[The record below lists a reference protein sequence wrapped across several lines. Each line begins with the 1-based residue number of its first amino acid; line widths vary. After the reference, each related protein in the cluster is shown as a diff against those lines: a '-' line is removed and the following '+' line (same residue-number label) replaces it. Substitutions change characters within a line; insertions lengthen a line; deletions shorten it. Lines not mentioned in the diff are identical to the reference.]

1 MIKRIGIL
9 MLSGAA
15 LFSVV
20 SSSAQNYQGLLLD
33 HDIVTPADI
42 YELSQTDFSFGTAR
56 SMSMAGAFTSLG
68 GDLTSMAINPAGL
81 GMYRRGEISITPAMV
96 FQRSTTD
103 ASPYE
108 RNGKNR
114 FILGN
119 FGFTANV
126 YQGSGT
132 VASINLGFGYNR
144 IQDLNYQYSFQT
156 HGNQSSLADVFSMM
170 LQYGG
175 ISKDQLGGDAAWSNV
190 NTQFWGAVLGYKTGL
205 TDYVDG
211 TGWYPSWIGNDVAI
225 SNYTTVV
232 STGSVGEYDLS
243 LGMNL
248 SNKFYIGA
256 TLGIQSLHQRKT
268 YYYGEDYYY
277 PGDGIDPNLDYQLLY
292 SNFNQEVVVDGAGV
306 NFKFGMIY
314 RPFQNLRIGVAF
326 HTPTYFWVDRTY
338 QGYADSKM
346 RLVNLDNPDNIEVG
360 PQGVATAWLYT
371 PVLEDRD
378 NFNWQFS
385 TPTRLMFGIS
395 YAFGNRGLI
404 SIDYERD
411 WYNGMRMQSNPASIS
426 NESYN
431 NTFRDW
437 YKGANLLRVGAEFKP
452 LPMLALRAGF
462 GYMGSMLKD
471 EKAITAVPMTRQML
485 YGAAGIGIL
494 LTPGI
499 GLDFAYSYST
509 TNYTEYQL
517 YSFEAPEGLNASR
530 SFKTKMNRH
539 TAALTMSFRF

>member
-175 ISKDQLGGDAAWSNV
+175 ISKDQLGGDAAL
-190 NTQFWGAVLGYKTGL
+190 Q
-205 TDYVDG
+205 
-211 TGWYPSWIGNDVAI
+211 IG
-225 SNYTTVV
+225 
-232 STGSVGEYDLS
+232 
-243 LGMNL
+243 
-248 SNKFYIGA
+248 
-256 TLGIQSLHQRKT
+256 
-268 YYYGEDYYY
+268 
-277 PGDGIDPNLDYQLLY
+277 
-292 SNFNQEVVVDGAGV
+292 
-306 NFKFGMIY
+306 
-314 RPFQNLRIGVAF
+314 
-326 HTPTYFWVDRTY
+326 
-338 QGYADSKM
+338 
-346 RLVNLDNPDNIEVG
+346 
-360 PQGVATAWLYT
+360 
-371 PVLEDRD
+371 
-378 NFNWQFS
+378 
-385 TPTRLMFGIS
+385 
-395 YAFGNRGLI
+395 
-404 SIDYERD
+404 
-411 WYNGMRMQSNPASIS
+411 
-426 NESYN
+426 
-431 NTFRDW
+431 
-437 YKGANLLRVGAEFKP
+437 
-452 LPMLALRAGF
+452 RAH
-462 GYMGSMLKD
+462 
-471 EKAITAVPMTRQML
+471 V
-485 YGAAGIGIL
+485 
-494 LTPGI
+494 
-499 GLDFAYSYST
+499 
-509 TNYTEYQL
+509 
-517 YSFEAPEGLNASR
+517 
-530 SFKTKMNRH
+530 
-539 TAALTMSFRF
+539 